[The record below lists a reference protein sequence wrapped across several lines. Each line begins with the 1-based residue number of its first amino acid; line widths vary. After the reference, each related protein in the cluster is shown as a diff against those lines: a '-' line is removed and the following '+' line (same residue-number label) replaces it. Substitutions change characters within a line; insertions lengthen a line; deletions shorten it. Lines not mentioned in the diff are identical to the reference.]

1 MKNLMRIF
9 PIALLLL
16 SVNGL
21 GFAQEL
27 PQNRDERAEVRFLE
41 GMSDHHQM
49 ALDMALDCL
58 EKAQSEAV
66 LVLCQNVIDTQ
77 SAEIVQMQIWLADWY
92 GIQYAPMPMAD
103 IPTGEMESSTSDH
116 AAHGDDIV
124 TDPPMMMGMM
134 AGFNRLEGVDYEIAW
149 LESMIDHHD
158 DALHMSERIL
168 TRTLHEPLGEFAQT
182 IIDAQTAEIELMET
196 LILDLSN

>member
-1 MKNLMRIF
+1 MRNLIRILSLTLMIMGVGGF
-9 PIALLLL
+9 SIA
-16 SVNGL
+16 
-21 GFAQEL
+21 QTL

-41 GMSDHHQM
+41 GMIDHHQM

-58 EKAQSEAV
+58 EKAPSEDV
-66 LVLCQNVIDTQ
+66 LALCRNVIDAQ
-77 SAEIVQMQIWLADWY
+77 SAEIVQMQTWLADWY

-103 IPTGEMESSTSDH
+103 MTMADTSSSDH
-116 AAHGDDIV
+116 AGHSAGIV
-124 TDPPMMMGMM
+124 TDPPLMMGMM

-168 TRTLHEPLGEFAQT
+168 GRIAHEELGEFAQA
-182 IIDAQTAEIELMET
+182 IIDAQTAEITFMEMLIET
-196 LILDLSN
+196 LSAV